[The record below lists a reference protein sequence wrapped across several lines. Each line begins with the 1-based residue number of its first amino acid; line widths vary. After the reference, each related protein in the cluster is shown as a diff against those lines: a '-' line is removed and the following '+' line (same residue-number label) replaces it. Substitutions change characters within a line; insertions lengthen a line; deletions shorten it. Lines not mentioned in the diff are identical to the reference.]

1 MALAREY
8 PDDGDR
14 SKSLVRMMS
23 YVTGDIFVQ
32 SPPQQTL
39 AAWAPFWDCVS
50 ILFQFQN
57 SDVADGDEELP
68 EWRIYWVAGLA
79 LLRTVGHVLAKVDAK
94 ASADHADAISAL
106 WGALQ
111 LDREG
116 QGAIFWNF
124 IEKERNNLLK
134 TYSFGAKLAWD
145 ENRSAYVEF
154 EDGLDAFELFRE
166 AVYWWRHHLMNL
178 ERKLSV
184 PA

>member
-1 MALAREY
+1 MT
-8 PDDGDR
+8 
-14 SKSLVRMMS
+14 S
-23 YVTGDIFVQ
+23 YVTGDIFVR

-39 AAWAPFWDCVS
+39 KAWSPLWDCVS

-94 ASADHADAISAL
+94 TSPNHADAISAL
-106 WGALQ
+106 WKGLQEDRGGA
-111 LDREG
+111 
-116 QGAIFWNF
+116 AIFWDF
-124 IEKERNNLLK
+124 IERERNNLLK
-134 TYSFGAKLAWD
+134 TYAFGARLALD
-145 ENRSAYVEF
+145 DDQNAYVEF

-166 AVYWWRHHLMNL
+166 AVYWWRHHLIAL
-178 ERKLSV
+178 ERELAA